1 MDYYDEMLKNMEQI
15 GEGEVEVKRK
25 IVFEGPER
33 EWCIT
38 VYSTRSKTDKVD
50 FGLRKISIENKTY
63 IKYVSFK
70 NSTKADK
77 IAGLKL
83 NRLLNV
89 RVKYEWLEDV
99 NTLAAVRYKG

>member
-1 MDYYDEMLKNMEQI
+1 MGQI
-15 GEGEVEVKRK
+15 GEGKVEVKRK
-25 IVFEGPER
+25 MVFEGPER
-33 EWCIT
+33 EWCII
-38 VYSTRSKTDKVD
+38 VHSTRLETDKVD
-50 FGLRKISIENKTY
+50 FGLRKMSIENKTH

-89 RVKYEWLEDV
+89 RVKYERLEDV
-99 NTLAAVRYKG
+99 NTLAAVRYKGHRGILG